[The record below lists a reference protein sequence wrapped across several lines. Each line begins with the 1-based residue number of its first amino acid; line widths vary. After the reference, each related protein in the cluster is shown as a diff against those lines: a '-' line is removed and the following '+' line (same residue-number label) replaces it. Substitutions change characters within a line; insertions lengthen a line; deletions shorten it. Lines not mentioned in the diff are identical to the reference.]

1 MRGLYGGYYHP
12 VSPCPSFS
20 PRVSV
25 PADKSVFFMYLPVI
39 ESVIIT
45 TFPVFESVT
54 IPSVITSALLLTRTR
69 FDCPPA
75 RQDFQRCRLLGQ
87 FEEGGADFK
96 GHVEHFLLS
105 CGDDD

>member
-20 PRVSV
+20 PRASV

-54 IPSVITSALLLTRTR
+54 IPSVITSALLLARTR
-69 FDCPPA
+69 FDCLCGEI
-75 RQDFQRCRLLGQ
+75 FETRLCLDRTVDCCL
-87 FEEGGADFK
+87 FDLVA
-96 GHVEHFLLS
+96 S
-105 CGDDD
+105 CAFRLASDD